1 MTTTLI
7 NLLTVGVY
15 LLLLG
20 GIGVWSFRQSGRD
33 PVSYFLADRGLQG
46 LVLTLTMLA
55 TLLSAFTFIG
65 IPADAY
71 THGLGI
77 FLGVGVTDA
86 LLGLFFVTAG
96 YRLWLAAREHGWITP
111 SQFFVSRFQS
121 PLLGWLYSCSA
132 LLFTA
137 PYISI
142 QIMAGARTLSAVLG
156 IPYTFLAVVVAVVIL
171 GYVLMGGSR
180 AVVWTDV
187 VQAGILVLGMVLACV
202 AFVSRGVGEIPGE
215 LQAWLSLPGPTG
227 RWTWQGLISYQVM
240 IFMAVPL
247 FPQVFQRFYM
257 AKNAQVFR
265 TMGMVWPGLIV
276 LVFFPATLIG
286 VWGRALFPSLERAE
300 LVMPTMLQTLPPGL
314 AAVVIV
320 AALAALMSTADS
332 QLLTASSLVTQDWIL
347 RWVRLSPEQEQRLAR
362 VVVVVI
368 GLASF
373 VIAVN
378 PPGLIMDIATWS
390 FQGSAMLFPILILGL
405 YWPRLNRAGA
415 VTGGFVSSGLTL
427 GWLSGILPM
436 SWTGGWLPVI
446 PATLIGTLS
455 AVLVSYFTPTAGPP
469 PLPHPTSK
477 SGIPEA

>member
-1 MTTTLI
+1 
-7 NLLTVGVY
+7 
-15 LLLLG
+15 
-20 GIGVWSFRQSGRD
+20 
-33 PVSYFLADRGLQG
+33 
-46 LVLTLTMLA
+46 
-55 TLLSAFTFIG
+55 
-65 IPADAY
+65 
-71 THGLGI
+71 
-77 FLGVGVTDA
+77 
-86 LLGLFFVTAG
+86 
-96 YRLWLAAREHGWITP
+96 
-111 SQFFVSRFQS
+111 
-121 PLLGWLYSCSA
+121 
-132 LLFTA
+132 
-137 PYISI
+137 
-142 QIMAGARTLSAVLG
+142 
-156 IPYTFLAVVVAVVIL
+156 
-171 GYVLMGGSR
+171 
-180 AVVWTDV
+180 
-187 VQAGILVLGMVLACV
+187 
-202 AFVSRGVGEIPGE
+202 
-215 LQAWLSLPGPTG
+215 
-227 RWTWQGLISYQVM
+227 M

-362 VVVVVI
+362 VVVLVI

-427 GWLSGILPM
+427 GCLCGILPM

-446 PATLIGTLS
+446 PAPAS
-455 AVLVSYFTPTAGPP
+455 V
-469 PLPHPTSK
+469 PL
-477 SGIPEA
+477 ALCW